1 MKKTTLLDYD
11 SASHFG
17 EQEAQAELLE
27 DALSSGDAR
36 YIAHAL
42 GIIAR
47 ARGMT
52 QLANDTGIK
61 RQALYRA
68 LSTSGNPTLETVV
81 RVLNALGLRMKLE
94 TRANDALAEA

>member
-1 MKKTTLLDYD
+1 METELIPYD
-11 SASHFG
+11 SAEHFG
-17 EQEAQAELLE
+17 EAAAQAELLE

-52 QLANDTGIK
+52 QLANETGIK

-94 TRANDALAEA
+94 NTANEALVKA